1 MSNTVFTE
9 GYNYP
14 IIRLPGSITT
24 NNPNIGTLD
33 DYKMILD
40 LASKSGLCCIIPPG
54 GNICFFVVSIISSNI
69 NMYRI
74 SSTGDAVNI
83 IIAAFNTNNGVLNY
97 TASSKTIQIS
107 T

>member
-1 MSNTVFTE
+1 MSNAVFTD

-33 DYKMILD
+33 DFKMILD
-40 LASKSGLCCIIPPG
+40 LASKSGLCCIIPGG
-54 GNICFFVVSIISSNI
+54 GNICFFVVSIISSSV

-74 SSTGDAVNI
+74 SSTADA
-83 IIAAFNTNNGVLNY
+83 
-97 TASSKTIQIS
+97 
-107 T
+107 